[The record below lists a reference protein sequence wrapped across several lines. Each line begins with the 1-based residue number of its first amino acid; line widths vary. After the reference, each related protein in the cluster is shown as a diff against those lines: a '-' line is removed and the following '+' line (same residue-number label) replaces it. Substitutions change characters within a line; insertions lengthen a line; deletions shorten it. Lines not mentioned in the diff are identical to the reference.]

1 MANVHRKKY
10 KYQHTSKRQK
20 KNQLKM
26 KNKAQKT
33 IDKANTQQQ
42 QQQNRQKSLFFT
54 DLSKDDAP
62 GAGPQKAKN

>member
-20 KNQLKM
+20 KKSV
-26 KNKAQKT
+26 KNEKQSPKNNRPSKHT
-33 IDKANTQQQ
+33 QQ